1 MEAAVE
7 LREFDLNLLVVFQL
21 LLEERRVSAV
31 AARLGLSQPAVSSA
45 LKRLRRLLGDELF
58 FRTAQG
64 MEPTP
69 FAERLA
75 GPVAE
80 ALGTI
85 HQALQARASFD
96 PDSSTRRFTI
106 AMTDIGEIYFLP
118 ELLPLLRR
126 IAPGVEIST
135 VRDTA
140 INLAAEMAAGAV
152 DLAIGYVP
160 HLRAGFF
167 QRRLFPQPYV
177 CMFRP
182 GHRLDRPRLRL
193 ADYIAA
199 EHVMVIAAGTGH
211 GEINEQLERTGAR
224 PKVRL
229 RVPHFVAVG
238 EILQATDLVASVP
251 EKLAIRM
258 AATYGLKY
266 VTLPVKLPPIE
277 IKLVWHAK
285 FHREPGNQWLRTLV
299 FDTFAE

>member
-1 MEAAVE
+1 ME
-7 LREFDLNLLVVFQL
+7 LHDFDLNLLVVFQL

-31 AARLGLSQPAVSSA
+31 ATRLGLSQPAVSSA

-58 FRTAQG
+58 LRTTQG

-85 HQALQARASFD
+85 HQALQTRAAFD
-96 PDSSTRRFTI
+96 PGSSTRRFAI

-126 IAPGVEIST
+126 TAPDVEIST
-135 VRDTA
+135 VRNTA
-140 INLAAEMAAGAV
+140 INLTAEMAAGAV
-152 DLAIGYVP
+152 DLAVGYVP
-160 HLRAGFF
+160 DLRAGFF
-167 QRRLFPQPYV
+167 QRRLFPQRYV

-182 GHRLDRPRLRL
+182 GHRLDKPRLRL
-193 ADYIAA
+193 ADYTAA
-199 EHVMVIAAGTGH
+199 EHVMVVAAGTGH
-211 GEINEQLERTGAR
+211 GEINERLERAGAR
-224 PKVRL
+224 PKMRL

-238 EILQATDLVASVP
+238 QILQATDLVASVP
-251 EKLAIRM
+251 EKLAVRM
-258 AATYGLKY
+258 AAAYGLKY
-266 VTLPVKLPPIE
+266 AALPVKLPPIE

-285 FHREPGNQWLRTLV
+285 FHREPGNQWLRTLI

>member
-1 MEAAVE
+1 ME
-7 LREFDLNLLVVFQL
+7 LRDFDLNLLVVFQQ

-31 AARLGLSQPAVSSA
+31 AVRLGVSQPAVSSA

-58 FRTAQG
+58 LRTARG

-85 HQALQARASFD
+85 HQALQTRASFD
-96 PDSSTRRFTI
+96 PGSSTRRFTI

-126 IAPGVEIST
+126 TAPGVEIST
-135 VRDTA
+135 VRNTA

-167 QRRLFPQPYV
+167 QRRLFPQRYV
-177 CMFRP
+177 CVFRS
-182 GHRLDRPRLRL
+182 GHRLDKPRLRL
-193 ADYIAA
+193 TDFVAA

-211 GEINEQLERTGAR
+211 GEINERLERAGAR

-238 EILQATDLVASVP
+238 QILQATDLVASVP

-266 VTLPVKLPPIE
+266 AALPVKLPPIE